1 TLAEVSLLRLAAQ
14 RLVGPGPGAA
24 EDVVRL
30 LTAVQAQDL
39 PGALTSVALRS
50 GGSPD
55 GAVAALDAGTV
66 VRSWPMRGTLHLVR
80 AEDLGWM
87 LALTGRRMLAAAA
100 RRRAELGVDD
110 GVLDRAASSA
120 SELLSGGRSAAR
132 ATLLEHWREAGLLT
146 VPQRGYHLI
155 AHLAQRGLLCFGPVR
170 GGEQHLVLLREW
182 AVRYFRGHGPATRR
196 DFAWWTGLPL
206 ADVDVGLAQ
215 ARAHLAA
222 LDVDGTEHLMDPA
235 TPDRLAAHRR
245 RARGV
250 VLLPGFDEMVLGY
263 QRREATVPAAVAG
276 RIVPGGNGVF
286 RATVL
291 SGGQVVGT
299 WRRTGRGSRRRV
311 VAEPFTT
318 LTGPVAD
325 AVTRAAGRVPDPGVR
340 R

>member
-1 TLAEVSLLRLAAQ
+1 
-14 RLVGPGPGAA
+14 
-24 EDVVRL
+24 
-30 LTAVQAQDL
+30 
-39 PGALTSVALRS
+39 
-50 GGSPD
+50 
-55 GAVAALDAGTV
+55 
-66 VRSWPMRGTLHLVR
+66 
-80 AEDLGWM
+80 M
-87 LALTGRRMLAAAA
+87 LALTSSRMLAAAA
-100 RRRAELGVDD
+100 RRRTELGVDE
-110 GVLDRAASSA
+110 GVLDRAASLA
-120 SELLSGGRSAAR
+120 SDLLSGGRSAAR

-182 AVRYFRGHGPATRR
+182 VAAPQELAREEALVEWAVRYFRGHGPATRR

-215 ARAHLAA
+215 ARAHLAV

-235 TPDRLAAHRR
+235 TPDRLAEHRR
-245 RARGV
+245 QARGV

-263 QRREATVPAAVAG
+263 QRREATVPPVVAD

-299 WRRTGRGSRRRV
+299 WRRTGQGSRRRV
-311 VAEPFTT
+311 VVEPFTA
-318 LTGPVAD
+318 LTRPVAD
-325 AVTRAAGRVPDPGVR
+325 AATRAAARVPDPGVR